1 MKLAPPAT
9 RVSIR
14 AGTTAVGAIVLWCSL
29 ARTRA
34 ERTRNSRLSDRSVT
48 SQQRARSSPRGPG
61 VAELVSST
69 ARRDVTLSTDLRPGT
84 ELLGYRIE
92 RRLGRGGT
100 GVVYLAHQLVLDR
113 MVALKLLVP
122 ELAGNAEFR
131 DRLLRESRLAASL
144 DHPSIVPIFDAGEVD
159 GRLYISM
166 RYVEGGDLG
175 QLLEQVAPL
184 ETDRTLSLLTPIAD
198 ALDAAH
204 SKGLVHGDVKPSNI
218 LVDDAGR
225 AYLADFGLSR
235 RLSES
240 ESGGTNSFAGSVDY
254 AAPEQIERTAV
265 GSAADVYALGCVL
278 YQCLTGMPPFGK
290 GSVVAILFGH
300 LNDPPPQARERN
312 PSLPHAI
319 DAVLERALAKDAE
332 LRHSSCA
339 ELIADAE
346 AALRP
351 PATGRRRRRLV
362 VAFAG
367 LGVAA
372 AAVLAASLLVWG
384 GSSDAIVA
392 ADTLIRIDPGTNRIA
407 ERVAVGHGATGVAA
421 GSGAIWVSSRDD
433 GSVWRVDAQT
443 GAVKRIPGFSEPG
456 DISVGG
462 DDNVY
467 VGFRDG
473 VGAIDTV
480 SLNGST
486 ISLGSSGQKPAVAT
500 GALGVWAV
508 DEIGFTVDR
517 LRLTPTLGAIG
528 VVERVPLERTANEA
542 DGFDTLTA
550 VAAGTGFV
558 WVTGDAYEPVLFRV
572 EPNGLEVTR
581 FRLPSAPGSV
591 AAGAGAVWVAGQI
604 EDVVWRVDPRSGT
617 VTDTIP
623 VGAGVSG
630 LAVEDG
636 GVWVASSIAGTVSR
650 IDPVRRKVE
659 ATIEVSGLPVAIATG
674 EGGIWVA
681 SRAT

>member
-1 MKLAPPAT
+1 
-9 RVSIR
+9 
-14 AGTTAVGAIVLWCSL
+14 
-29 ARTRA
+29 
-34 ERTRNSRLSDRSVT
+34 
-48 SQQRARSSPRGPG
+48 
-61 VAELVSST
+61 
-69 ARRDVTLSTDLRPGT
+69 VTLSTDLPSGSK
-84 ELLGYRIE
+84 LLGYRIE
-92 RRLGRGGT
+92 RLLGRGGA

-122 ELAGNAEFR
+122 ELAENSEFR
-131 DRLLRESRLAASL
+131 DRFLRESRLASSL
-144 DHPSIVPIFDAGEVD
+144 DHPSIVPVFDAGEVD

-166 RYVEGGDLG
+166 RYIEGGDLG
-175 QLLEQVAPL
+175 QLLEPKVPL
-184 ETDRTLSLLTPIAD
+184 ETARTLSLLAPIAD

-204 SKGLVHGDVKPSNI
+204 AKGLVHGDVKPSNI

-235 RLSES
+235 RLSEGERAGAS
-240 ESGGTNSFAGSVDY
+240 SFTGSVDY
-254 AAPEQIERTAV
+254 AAPEQIERIAV

-278 YQCLTGMPPFGK
+278 YQCLTGSPPFGP
-290 GSVVAILFGH
+290 GSALAILFGH
-300 LNDPPPQARERN
+300 LNDPPPEARERN
-312 PSLPHAI
+312 ATLPPAI
-319 DAVLERALAKDAE
+319 EAVLQKALAKDAGVRHTSCTE
-332 LRHSSCA
+332 LV
-339 ELIADAE
+339 ADAE

-351 PATGRRRRRLV
+351 PATRPRRRRLV
-362 VAFAG
+362 ASLAG
-367 LGVAA
+367 LSVILAA
-372 AAVLAASLLVWG
+372 ALAASLLAWRG
-384 GSSDAIVA
+384 GSGAIA
-392 ADTLIRIDPGTNRIA
+392 ASDTLMRIDPDTNRIA
-407 ERVAVGHGATGVAA
+407 ERRDVGHGATGVAA
-421 GSGAIWVSSRDD
+421 GAGAIWVSSRDD

-456 DISVGG
+456 DIAVGG

-473 VGAIDTV
+473 VGTIDTV

-486 ISLGSSGQKPAVAT
+486 IGLGSSGQKPAVAT

-528 VVERVPLERTANEA
+528 VVERVPLDRTDNEA

-550 VAAGTGFV
+550 VAVGTDAV
-558 WVTGDAYEPVLFRV
+558 WVTGDAYDPVLFRV

-617 VTDTIP
+617 VTDAIQ
-623 VGAGVSG
+623 VGTGVSG

-636 GVWVASSIAGTVSR
+636 SVWTVSSIAGTVSR
-650 IDPVRRKVE
+650 IDPGRRTVE
-659 ATIEVSGLPVAIATG
+659 ATIEVGGLPVGIAAG